1 MKRLLPAAGCTP
13 ASLPGFCATRSVTAN
28 YRGQAQAV
36 RRIGKVTDKQAT
48 TSGETTMKTRI
59 LFAVTLLALTAAPA
73 MAQDAFPSH
82 PITMIVPFPPGGV
95 ADITGR
101 PTAAAM
107 EKILKQPVAIVNR
120 PGAGGAVGNAAVA
133 NAKPD
138 GYTIL
143 MALSSIS
150 VIPAADELFN
160 RKPAY
165 ALDQFAPI
173 ALISADPTILVV
185 HPSLPVKSLK
195 DLVALAKSKPGQMSF
210 SSSGVYGALHMP
222 MEMFLHAAKL
232 KMRHVPTTGGG
243 PAITAVLGGH
253 VEMTAGGPAAISAHV
268 RAGKLRP
275 IVSWGA
281 SRHPAFPDVP
291 TFKELGY
298 KDVEYYIWAGMFAP
312 KATPEPVMKVLR
324 DAARKAVEAQDFKAM
339 MTKLDSPI
347 QYMDAPEF
355 NKYWQADA
363 TRLAAL
369 VKIVGKGETK
379 K

>member
-1 MKRLLPAAGCTP
+1 MIAKSLIAASVLAVVAGPA
-13 ASLPGFCATRSVTAN
+13 V
-28 YRGQAQAV
+28 AQ
-36 RRIGKVTDKQAT
+36 
-48 TSGETTMKTRI
+48 E
-59 LFAVTLLALTAAPA
+59 
-73 MAQDAFPSH
+73 AFPSR

-101 PTAAAM
+101 PTAAAL
-107 EKILKQPVAIVNR
+107 EKVLKQPVAVTNR

-165 ALDQFAPI
+165 SLDQFAPI

-185 HPSLPVKSLK
+185 HPSMPVKSLK
-195 DLVALAKSKPGQMSF
+195 ELVALARSKPGQMSF

-222 MEMFLHAAKL
+222 MEMFLYAAKL

-243 PAITAVLGGH
+243 PAITALLGGH
-253 VEMTAGGPAAISAHV
+253 VELTAGGPAAISGHV
-268 RAGKLRP
+268 KAGKLRP
-275 IVSWGA
+275 IVSWGGK
-281 SRHPAFPDVP
+281 RHEAYPDVP

-312 KATPEPVMKVLR
+312 RGTPEPVMKVLR
-324 DAARKAVEAQDFKAM
+324 DAARKVVEDADFKNTMA
-339 MTKLDSPI
+339 KVNSPV

-355 NKYWQADA
+355 GKYWEADA
-363 TRLAAL
+363 KRLAAL
-369 VKIVGKGETK
+369 VKIVGKVDDK